1 MRQGVGSVRWTVALA
16 LFLAGCATTKL
27 TLVWMDE
34 AYQNYRLDNVLV
46 MGVSD
51 STVMRRVFEDKFV
64 KQFEAAGIRAVSS
77 AAVIPGEDKLTKE
90 AIEPEIKKLGI
101 DAVLITHLV
110 AVYKETMYFPPQTYI
125 VPHTYHYYRHYY
137 MVYDYVYTPGY
148 YSTYKTVRLETN
160 IFDTKTGKPIWSA
173 QSDTLDPRS
182 AERLMDSLIS
192 LVINDLKKKKLLQ

>member
-1 MRQGVGSVRWTVALA
+1 MGRKIGRVGWTVALT

-34 AYQNYRLDNVLV
+34 AYRDHRLDNVLV

-51 STVMRRVFEDKFV
+51 RIAMRRVFESKFV
-64 KQFEAAGIRAVSS
+64 TQLKAAGIRAVSS
-77 AAVIPGEDKLTKE
+77 AAVIPGEDKLSRE

-110 AVYKETMYFPPQTYI
+110 AVDRETVYYPPRTYI
-125 VPHTYHYYRHYY
+125 VPHAHHYYRHYY
-137 MVYDYVYTPGY
+137 MVYDYVYEPGY

-160 IFDTKTGKPIWSA
+160 IFDTKTGQPIWSA
-173 QSDTLDPRS
+173 QSESLDPRS
-182 AERLMDSLIS
+182 AEKLMDSLIG
-192 LVINDLKKKKLLQ
+192 LVISDLRQKGLL